1 MKTYKNIFPRI
12 CAYDNLYF
20 AWRDAARGKRK
31 SPEQE
36 RQRGPVPVAC
46 VEVCLCAPAIY
57 KMAPAFVVGSR
68 SQGVS

>member
-31 SPEQE
+31 SPE
-36 RQRGPVPVAC
+36 VA
-46 VEVCLCAPAIY
+46 
-57 KMAPAFVVGSR
+57 AFEYALIDKKKKDSAVRSR
-68 SQGVS
+68 SRA